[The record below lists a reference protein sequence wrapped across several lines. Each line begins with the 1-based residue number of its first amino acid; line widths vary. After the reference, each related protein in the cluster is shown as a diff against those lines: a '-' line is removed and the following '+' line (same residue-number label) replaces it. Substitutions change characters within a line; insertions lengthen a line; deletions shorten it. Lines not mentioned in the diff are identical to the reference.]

1 MSNIPH
7 PPGVQPTS
15 YVYYYYPL
23 QKEQA
28 VPRVYTA
35 TPVQQPSQPQSQH
48 PVSPPVVTVSS
59 KQQLGET
66 IQHFQSK
73 QDRHQVI
80 KNKNKKRQVKKK
92 WLRTLKKRLNYGEA
106 RTSREVEV
114 KPVQTRI
121 TSFPH
126 TRKFKVG
133 PITLD
138 NYGEI
143 QFIME
148 IKKN

>member
-7 PPGVQPTS
+7 PPPPLS
-15 YVYYYYPL
+15 YVYCYYPP
-23 QKEQA
+23 QKGQT

-66 IQHFQSK
+66 IQRFQTR
-73 QDRHQVI
+73 QERHQVRTM
-80 KNKNKKRQVKKK
+80 KNKKRQVKKK
-92 WLRTLKKRLNYGEA
+92 WLRTLKKRLDYREDKGA
-106 RTSREVEV
+106 REVEV